1 MKVNEEILK
10 RLDIRGVDLDV
21 ALRRLPERVPPDEPG
36 KQEFIIRVLNKCYIE
51 QNEEKVARDSPETQ
65 RQSRL

>member
-21 ALRRLPERVPPDEPG
+21 ALRRLLERVPLTN
-36 KQEFIIRVLNKCYIE
+36 QESRNQEIRVLNKCYIE